1 MHFSLFEK
9 IINLMLNKNIISF
22 FYVIF
27 FLSLIFTSLAIYF
40 HPYVGDDYDYLESI
54 SKYPNLIEYFNYWYF
69 NWTGRFSQLFM
80 SFWLF
85 SDDLFLKIYKAC
97 LIPLYLITFYFF
109 LKNILNVNIKFL
121 SIDFTIL
128 FICLWFIYPA
138 INETI
143 FWISG
148 SINYLFPLIFSI
160 FYLGLFTEIK
170 EKNNKV
176 TPFFILCLISS
187 FLSGSS
193 HLQIFSGC
201 FIISTFYMYLY
212 FKENIQKF
220 KSLLIFYIIF
230 LFGGIILIFSPGN
243 FERLG
248 NLSFETTILSTLYKS
263 IIFISSSIFYLGDT
277 QHSLT
282 FFLIIILLFYL
293 FQNSSSNKTFNYKI
307 YYIWLVAFFFTLIST
322 IPAINSINPR
332 VIFFPIFFLT
342 TFFLK
347 LIFFKYEMNYQ
358 PKIKRIV
365 FYFLVI
371 IFFLESFLGVITN
384 YAYKKE
390 SDIRISIIKKAKEK
404 SLKQVIVSNYTII
417 PSRLTYMHTPKQD
430 KEFLDNL
437 SNIYQLEIKYDNSFP
452 RSKNIKKDI
461 KFYFDKFKF

>member
-1 MHFSLFEK
+1 MHSSLFEK
-9 IINLMLNKNIISF
+9 ILNLMLNKNIDNF
-22 FYVIF
+22 FCIIF
-27 FLSLIFTSLAIYF
+27 FLSLILASLAIYF
-40 HPYVGDDYDYLESI
+40 HPNVGDDYYFLESI
-54 SKYPNLIEYFNYWYF
+54 SIYPNLIEYFNYWYF
-69 NWTGRFSQLFM
+69 NWTGRFSQSFM

-85 SDDLFLKIYKAC
+85 SDDLYLKIYKAC
-97 LIPLYLITFYFF
+97 LMPLYLITFYFF
-109 LKNILNVNIKFL
+109 LKKILNVNVKFL

-138 INETI
+138 IDETI

-170 EKNNKV
+170 EKNNKA
-176 TPFFILCLISS
+176 TPFFILGLISS

-201 FIISTFYMYLY
+201 FAISTFYMYLY
-212 FKENIQKF
+212 FRENIQKF
-220 KSLLIFYIIF
+220 KSLLIFYVIF
-230 LFGGIILIFSPGN
+230 LCGGILLIFSPGN

-248 NLSFETTILSTLYKS
+248 NLSFETTILSTVYKS

-277 QHSLT
+277 QHSLI

-293 FQNSSSNKTFNYKI
+293 FQNSFSNRTFNYKKN
-307 YYIWLVAFFFTLIST
+307 YIWLVAFFFTLISI

-347 LIFFKYEMNYQ
+347 IIFFKYEMNYQ
-358 PKIKRIV
+358 PKIKRII

-371 IFFLESFLGVITN
+371 IFFLESFMGVMTN
-384 YAYKKE
+384 YVYKKE
-390 SDIRISIIKKAKEK
+390 SDIRMSIIKKAKEK

-461 KFYFDKFKF
+461 KFYFDKLKF